1 MIEILSYGFMQRAF
15 LAGIFVAVACAF
27 LGLFLVLRRDAMIG
41 HGLAHVTFG
50 GVALGLFLNTAP
62 LAVALITAGLCSLI
76 ILRLKERVRLSEDT
90 SIGIFSSTGMAI
102 GIILATVSGNFNV
115 DLFGYLFGNI
125 LAIDTIEV
133 GIAVALAATV
143 IIVLILFYQEI
154 LYQTFDPESAQTSG
168 IRIGVL
174 DAVLALLTSI
184 TVVIGMKVVGLLLV
198 AALLVIPSAAGLQAA
213 ATFRQAM
220 AIASLISVVSVIA
233 GLLMAYYWNLPASGT
248 IVLLT
253 FFVFMVLWFV
263 NYLKRTRMR
272 S

>member
-1 MIEILSYGFMQRAF
+1 
-15 LAGIFVAVACAF
+15 
-27 LGLFLVLRRDAMIG
+27 
-41 HGLAHVTFG
+41 
-50 GVALGLFLNTAP
+50 
-62 LAVALITAGLCSLI
+62 
-76 ILRLKERVRLSEDT
+76 
-90 SIGIFSSTGMAI
+90 
-102 GIILATVSGNFNV
+102 
-115 DLFGYLFGNI
+115 
-125 LAIDTIEV
+125 
-133 GIAVALAATV
+133 
-143 IIVLILFYQEI
+143 
-154 LYQTFDPESAQTSG
+154 
-168 IRIGVL
+168 
-174 DAVLALLTSI
+174 